1 MLLHSPESLLRQVVT
16 PPKWIST
23 VDVELCPFDPGFL
36 EYEFFG
42 SLLDRLRKCRRRTVR
57 DMDIATT
64 ESSYVELVDSL
75 YVRPVL
81 SMFNQ
86 LRDPRLPVL
95 QSSRETV
102 LNGQGFKFLFG
113 TPLESHHFPILI
125 ALAPRSLNTVEWE
138 AVKPTGN
145 PLPLCTTNYH
155 LIGLL
160 KDLIE
165 PGSTQYA
172 LLTDLEGIVVL
183 RCKRYDQ
190 RKTAFNY
197 EVVAGQP
204 IRLTLAAC
212 LNMILPLGYMDENTM
227 QSKSPKGVLNVPN
240 VPAPSDKDVFHTCKS
255 ISDFDLYSLHQDR
268 GKAEQFFRWKAW
280 AAQQAT
286 KRPCAIGDALVV
298 QPNAFDQLYT
308 CPPNVVPLLPLP
320 SRTIAHLQEA
330 QRPKALT
337 VTAVV
342 RSSERFEVLI
352 TRIIK
357 TAAEGSQIAAVYEV
371 RVEGQML
378 CLKVFDDRLYPIEP
392 PEDPEDPLRYWFQ
405 GLQTAEDAVR
415 TEQGVYQR
423 LEHAQ
428 GSVVPWYYGA
438 HLFTLPDGHQAFGI
452 LMELVDGSDPEYA
465 LLSERTGA
473 EQITFIESTR
483 HAVRVFQ
490 YADISQLDWESTQI
504 LCTPRVSS
512 SSIGHLDCVFIDFTS
527 ATQSDTAYN
536 SHQVDDYGNVLEIL
550 CDPAVGLPKRLLEK
564 AFEPR
569 EEWDYY
575 TTDPL
580 NDME

>member
-1 MLLHSPESLLRQVVT
+1 MAR
-16 PPKWIST
+16 
-23 VDVELCPFDPGFL
+23 C
-36 EYEFFG
+36 
-42 SLLDRLRKCRRRTVR
+42 
-57 DMDIATT
+57 
-64 ESSYVELVDSL
+64 
-75 YVRPVL
+75 
-81 SMFNQ
+81 
-86 LRDPRLPVL
+86 LP
-95 QSSRETV
+95 T
-102 LNGQGFKFLFG
+102 GQGFKFLFG
-113 TPLESHHFPILI
+113 TPLESRHFPILI
-125 ALAPRSLNTVEWE
+125 ILVPRSLNTMEWE
-138 AVKPTGN
+138 AVRPTGN
-145 PLPLCTTNYH
+145 PLPLCTANRR

-160 KDLIE
+160 KDLLE

-172 LLTDLEGIVVL
+172 LLTDLEGIIVL
-183 RCKRYDQ
+183 RCKTYDQ
-190 RKTAFNY
+190 RKAAFNY
-197 EVVAGQP
+197 EVVVGQT

-212 LNMILPLGYMDENTM
+212 LNMVLPLGYMDENIM
-227 QSKSPKGVLNVPN
+227 QNKSPKGALNAPN
-240 VPAPSDKDVFHTCKS
+240 LPASSDKDVFHACKS
-255 ISDFDLYSLHQDR
+255 ISDFDLYTLHQDR
-268 GKAEQFFRWKAW
+268 GRAEQFFRWKAW

-286 KRPCAIGDALVV
+286 KRPCATGDALIV
-298 QPNAFDQLYT
+298 QPSAFDRLYT
-308 CPPNVVPLLPLP
+308 CPPNAAPLLPLP
-320 SRTIAHLQEA
+320 SRTVTHLQEA

-337 VTAVV
+337 VTAAVQ
-342 RSSERFEVLI
+342 SLKRFEVSI

-371 RVEGQML
+371 RMGGQLL

-392 PEDPEDPLRYWFQ
+392 PEDSEDPLRYWFQ

-452 LMELVDGSDPEYA
+452 LMELVDGSDPEQA
-465 LLSERTGA
+465 LLSERTEA
-473 EQITFIESTR
+473 EQMTFVESAR

-512 SSIGHLDCVFIDFTS
+512 TSTRHLDCVFIDFTS

-536 SHQVDDYGNVLEIL
+536 SHQVDDYGNVLEII
-550 CDPAVGLPKRLLEK
+550 CDPAVGLPKWLLEK

-575 TTDPL
+575 TTNPL